1 MALLNFFNWVFEFPS
16 TASGTWPT
24 PIQESKETGW
34 CYSTIICLVV
44 GAVFI
49 LLSCICAFSVKAIRC
64 TGNFGT
70 AQFPTILSYTKKK
83 IKRRKSKKSGQK
95 RLTKA
100 QKLLEV
106 NERWLAMYCSD
117 NADCEEPEDITT
129 VPFGSLEIAEAKKV
143 SFRDT
148 IADVCFIESKEE
160 MKRLEE
166 LQSMG
171 YCVAIKRPKPPARDR
186 ARKKATGA
194 AVFEEKETVLAPAM
208 CSTWNHYSDKI
219 TLKKLVDAKNSP
231 MGGAKIGSYEY
242 RIFKDEERLLKIPL
256 LRESTV

>member
-16 TASGTWPT
+16 SASGTWPT

-49 LLSCICAFSVKAIRC
+49 LLSW
-64 TGNFGT
+64 NFGT

-129 VPFGSLEIAEAKKV
+129 VPFGSLEITEAKKV

-186 ARKKATGA
+186 ARKKATEA
-194 AVFEEKETVLAPAM
+194 AVFEEKETALAPAM